1 VNALNQSTTAQPWK
15 RFVITVIITGFVIA
29 AALVM
34 GRTPQDTYVTP
45 QWAVMIH
52 LLTVIPALPLG
63 AYVIFSKK
71 GDATHRL
78 LGKIWAA
85 LMLVTSIDSFW
96 IREVTGHIGPI
107 HIFSAVTLISLPLG
121 IYAIHRGNVEGHR
134 RAMRGTFIGLCAAGL
149 FALMPGRM
157 LGSFLFGHLLFG

>member
-1 VNALNQSTTAQPWK
+1 MNALNQSTIAQSLK
-15 RFVITVIITGFVIA
+15 ILVVTTVVTGFVIA
-29 AALVM
+29 ATLSI

-45 QWAVMIH
+45 HWAVTMH

-71 GDATHRL
+71 GDALHRL

-85 LMLVTSIDSFW
+85 LMLVTSVDSFW

-107 HIFSAVTLISLPLG
+107 HIFSVVTLISLPMG
-121 IYAIHRGNVEGHR
+121 IYAIRRGNIEGHR

-157 LGSFLFGHLLFG
+157 LGNFLFG

>member
-1 VNALNQSTTAQPWK
+1 MNLPIRRNFAKPLILLAITCAITGLMIATAQA
-15 RFVITVIITGFVIA
+15 I
-29 AALVM
+29 
-34 GRTPQDTYVTP
+34 GRTPDDTYVTP
-45 QWAVMIH
+45 QWAVTLH

-71 GDATHRL
+71 GDALHRL

-85 LMLVTSIDSFW
+85 LMLVTAIDSFW

-107 HIFSAVTLISLPLG
+107 HIFSVVTLVSLPMG
-121 IYAIHRGNVEGHR
+121 IYAIRKGNVEGHR

-149 FALMPGRM
+149 FAMTPGRM
-157 LGSFLFGHLLFG
+157 LGNLIFG

>member
-1 VNALNQSTTAQPWK
+1 MTTPMRRNLTQPLKLLAITTA
-15 RFVITVIITGFVIA
+15 ITGLVIA
-29 AALVM
+29 TSMAV
-34 GRTPQDTYVTP
+34 GRSPQDTYETP
-45 QWAVMIH
+45 QWAITIH

-71 GDATHRL
+71 GDALHRL

-107 HIFSAVTLISLPLG
+107 HIFSVVTLVSLPMG
-121 IYAIHRGNVEGHR
+121 IYAIRKGNVEGHR
-134 RAMRGTFIGLCAAGL
+134 RAMHGTFIGLCSAGL

-157 LGSFLFGHLLFG
+157 LGDLIFG

>member
-1 VNALNQSTTAQPWK
+1 VIAPNQSAAAQSLK
-15 RFVITVIITGFVIA
+15 ILVVRIAVIALVIA
-29 AALVM
+29 ATLAI

-78 LGKIWAA
+78 LGKIWAM

-96 IREVTGHIGPI
+96 IREVTGHLGPI
-107 HIFSAVTLISLPLG
+107 HIFSVVTLISLPMG
-121 IYAIHRGNVEGHR
+121 IYAIRKGNVEGHR

-149 FALMPGRM
+149 FAMMPGRM
-157 LGSFLFGHLLFG
+157 LGNLIFG